1 MATSDVSDTAP
12 QHAAEEKI
20 ISTPGMIPAFVLV
33 LLAFGGWALLLP
45 VIPLHVVRSGG
56 GDVLAGAATGVFMGV
71 TVLTQVFTPKFMRR
85 FGYRLVLGAGAVLL
99 SGPAALY
106 LLGANAFVVLGVS
119 GVRGAGFGML
129 TVAGSALVAELAP
142 ASKLGRAT
150 SLIGL
155 AVGIAEAGFL
165 PTGLYTYEHFGVVVP
180 ALAATALAVVGIGAA
195 LRVPSIFPAPLG
207 SDRAAEVRGLA
218 LAGRLAPAMIIMI
231 SVAMAFGVIS
241 TFLPPTLDDVAGSGA
256 GVAGIALAL
265 VGAMV
270 VAGRTAAGARADRV
284 GPGDYIPVG
293 MAAAAL
299 GVAGVGALAV
309 AHAPAWTFLIP
320 AVIFGFGFGAIQ
332 NESLMGAFQR
342 LPKSQLG
349 TASAGWNMA
358 FDSGTGLGAIVIG
371 LFAFAGYPTMFFI
384 AAGICVVNGTAV
396 TIYWRRAAASA
407 RREDG

>member
-1 MATSDVSDTAP
+1 MATPDVSTASATP
-12 QHAAEEKI
+12 SPEEKI
-20 ISTPGMIPAFVLV
+20 LTTPGMVPAFVLV

-56 GDVLAGAATGVFMGV
+56 GDVLAGAATGVFMAV
-71 TVLTQVFTPKFMRR
+71 TVFTQVFTPKLMRR
-85 FGYRLVLGAGAVLL
+85 FGYRLVLGVGAVLL

-106 LLGANAFVVLGVS
+106 LLGANATVVLGVS
-119 GVRGAGFGML
+119 GIRGAGFGML

-155 AVGIAEAGFL
+155 AVGLAEAGFL
-165 PTGLYTYEHFGVVVP
+165 PTGLYTYEHFGVIVP
-180 ALAATALAVVGIGAA
+180 ALAATALSVIGIGAA

-241 TFLPPTLDDVAGSGA
+241 TFLSPMLDDVAGSGA
-256 GVAGIALAL
+256 GVAGLALAL
-265 VGAMV
+265 IGAMV
-270 VAGRTAAGARADRV
+270 VVGRTAAGARADRV

-299 GVAGVGALAV
+299 GVAGIGLLALV
-309 AHAPAWTFLIP
+309 EAPVWTFLIA
-320 AVIFGFGFGAIQ
+320 AVVFGFGFGAIQ
-332 NESLMGAFQR
+332 NESLMGSFQR

-349 TASAGWNMA
+349 TASAGWNIS
-358 FDSGTGLGAIVIG
+358 FDSGTGLGAIVLG
-371 LFAFAGYPTMFFI
+371 FFAFAGYPVMFFI
-384 AAGICVVNGTAV
+384 AAGICVVTGTCV
-396 TIYWRRAAASA
+396 TIYWRRLVSGTIRA
-407 RREDG
+407 DG